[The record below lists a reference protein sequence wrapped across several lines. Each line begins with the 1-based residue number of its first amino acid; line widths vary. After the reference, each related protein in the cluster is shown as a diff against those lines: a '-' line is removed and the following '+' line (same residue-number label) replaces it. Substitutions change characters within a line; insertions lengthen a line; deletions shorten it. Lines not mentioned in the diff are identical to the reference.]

1 LGVPRRRAIEFDGLG
16 QAGRWEVM
24 NTETMMS
31 DGRGKAPR
39 RIEDYALLSS
49 CETAALVGRN
59 GSIVW
64 LCWPRFDS
72 GACFA
77 ALLGGADHGRW
88 LIAPRDPQASV
99 TRRYLDGS
107 LILVTSFETT
117 EGAVELIDFMPI
129 RDGHSGLIRL
139 VRGVRGRVELRTE
152 LNLRF
157 EYGSVVP
164 WVERLD
170 QGGGR
175 SATTVPNR
183 QCCARRCRSRSK
195 TA

>member
-1 LGVPRRRAIEFDGLG
+1 MNGQSCRAAPARRVAGPGQQYRSQPRPSNRPAQPRCAQPILHDGHRRPGWARREPFGSGRPIRSGRHQPDDVRAGHHRPCRSRLPYERSTLGVPRRRAIEFDGLG

-59 GSIVW
+59 GSIDW

-88 LIAPRDPQASV
+88 LIAQGIRKPR
-99 TRRYLDGS
+99 
-107 LILVTSFETT
+107 
-117 EGAVELIDFMPI
+117 
-129 RDGHSGLIRL
+129 
-139 VRGVRGRVELRTE
+139 
-152 LNLRF
+152 
-157 EYGSVVP
+157 
-164 WVERLD
+164 
-170 QGGGR
+170 
-175 SATTVPNR
+175 
-183 QCCARRCRSRSK
+183 
-195 TA
+195 